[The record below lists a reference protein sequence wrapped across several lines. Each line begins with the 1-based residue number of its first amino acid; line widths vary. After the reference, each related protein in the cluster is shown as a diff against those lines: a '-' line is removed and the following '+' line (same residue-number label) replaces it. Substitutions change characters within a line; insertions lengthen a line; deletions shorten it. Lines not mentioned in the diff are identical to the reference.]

1 MDKIFMDP
9 RIWMQQIWHTDEV
22 KETVFNVLF
31 SYEHCLKGAGG
42 CKGWP
47 GWFTC

>member
-31 SYEHCLKGAGG
+31 SYFLCMV
-42 CKGWP
+42 
-47 GWFTC
+47 